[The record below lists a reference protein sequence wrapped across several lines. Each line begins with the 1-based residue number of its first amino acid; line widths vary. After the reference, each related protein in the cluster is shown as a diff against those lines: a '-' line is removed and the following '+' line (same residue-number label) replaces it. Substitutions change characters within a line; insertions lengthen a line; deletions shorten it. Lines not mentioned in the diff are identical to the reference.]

1 MQGILVLSHGELAK
15 GLVNTAEFILGKD
28 IPQIGYCCV
37 EPNEK
42 PQVFEKRVI
51 EKWKELNSGNG
62 VIVLID
68 VLGGSTYKGL
78 AKYLNSNDILIAGA
92 NLSVLLEILIHRMD
106 DDPIKVDEIVQKG
119 RDSIIDVKTFITRKI
134 QPEE

>member
-28 IPQIGYCCV
+28 IPQVGYCCV

-92 NLSVLLEILIHRMD
+92 NLSVLYKSWQKTHRSSVAGMNAIILGF
-106 DDPIKVDEIVQKG
+106 QY
-119 RDSIIDVKTFITRKI
+119 TF
-134 QPEE
+134 